1 LLGVRRGGLE
11 QEKQRTKG
19 NPKVKIRT
27 ALLVLVVSVSACA
40 TQSSVLV
47 SGAQPAQKVAK
58 TQRSFLWGII
68 ASDKSWDPRT
78 QCPNG
83 VSKVDVSQFIDFVGV
98 YSSYKLEAWCS
109 AGLAAGQPGGNGSV
123 IIVR

>member
-1 LLGVRRGGLE
+1 MKTRLV
-11 QEKQRTKG
+11 
-19 NPKVKIRT
+19 
-27 ALLVLVVSVSACA
+27 ALMTLVLVASCA

-58 TQRSFLWGII
+58 TQRSFLWGVIS
-68 ASDKSWDPRT
+68 SDKSWDPRT

-109 AGLAAGQPGGNGSV
+109 AGLAAGMPGVQPGGSI